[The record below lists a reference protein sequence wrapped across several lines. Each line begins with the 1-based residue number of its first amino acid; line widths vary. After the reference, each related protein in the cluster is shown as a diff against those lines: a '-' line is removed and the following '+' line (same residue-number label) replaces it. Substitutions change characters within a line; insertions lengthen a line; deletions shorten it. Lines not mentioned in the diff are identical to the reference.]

1 MWGEIIILLLWAAD
15 KNLLSRL
22 WAFCSATLN
31 RTAWSAVAL
40 YSNWKSNKLSL
51 SLAQKLLTFN
61 SNEMI
66 RDGYHVDEVFL

>member
-22 WAFCSATLN
+22 WAFCSTTFNKA
-31 RTAWSAVAL
+31 AWSAVTL
-40 YSNWKSNKLSL
+40 YSNWKSN
-51 SLAQKLLTFN
+51 N
-61 SNEMI
+61 NEMI